1 MTEAAGL
8 SSPGQSTS
16 SGSINTP
23 QRQSISPFTEI
34 HPLVHS
40 LSPIKSVIICH
51 PILAYQ
57 ARTLHLYVFIILFP
71 RLLSP
76 LLITVT
82 FTCKGAIVVS

>member
-8 SSPGQSTS
+8 FPGQSTS

-23 QRQSISPFTEI
+23 QRQSLSPFTGI
-34 HPLVHS
+34 YPLVHS
-40 LSPIKSVIICH
+40 LSPIRSVIIYH

-57 ARTLHLYVFIILFP
+57 ARTLRLYVCIIPFP